1 LREALQPDELMHR
14 IKMQDVARNA
24 GVSAMTVSRALKQDG
39 VVSAKTRRRI
49 LRAVKELGYVPNQI
63 ASSLSSRRSGFVA
76 LLVPSLNNPPL
87 AETAHALAQ
96 TLEASGLQLLIG
108 YTNYETER
116 EERLLAA
123 LLQRQPEAIIVVD
136 DGHSK
141 RSRELLLKSRIPVIH
156 IWDWPRRPIGHVVGF
171 SNEAVTEKVVRF
183 LAERGYRR
191 LAYLGETNDSGT
203 RGARRRQGFV
213 DTIKKL
219 RLGPVRIYNH
229 KPPPFTML
237 EGRVALPLMLQRWP
251 NLDAIVCVS
260 DPCAFGVLTEA
271 QARGLSVPSD
281 LAIVGF
287 GDFEVSRCCAPALT
301 TVAVDGARLGQE
313 AASLLM
319 NVLDQTL
326 SRGAARSL
334 RVKIDAI
341 LTPRGTTR

>member
-1 LREALQPDELMHR
+1 MDQLMHR
-14 IKMQDVARNA
+14 IKMEDVARTA
-24 GVSAMTVSRALKQDG
+24 GVSAMTVSRALKDDG
-39 VVSAKTRRRI
+39 VVAARTRQRI
-49 LRAVKELGYVPNQI
+49 LKAVKDLGYVPNQI

-96 TLEASGLQLLIG
+96 ALEAAGLQLLIG

-116 EERLLAA
+116 EERLLAE
-123 LLQRQPEAIIVVD
+123 LLQRQPEAIVLVD

-156 IWDWPRRPIGHVVGF
+156 IWDWPKRPIGHVVGF
-171 SNEAVTEKVVRF
+171 SNEAVTEKIVRY

-213 DTIKKL
+213 NTIKKL
-219 RLGPVRIYNH
+219 RLGPIRVYNH

-251 NLDAIVCVS
+251 DLDAIVCVS

-271 QARGLSVPSD
+271 QARGLGVPSE

-287 GDFEVSRCCAPALT
+287 GNFEVSRCCAPALT
-301 TVAVDGARLGQE
+301 TVAVDGARLGRE
-313 AASLLM
+313 TASLLM
-319 NVLDQTL
+319 NVLNRAPSIATT
-326 SRGAARSL
+326 RSL
-334 RVKIDAI
+334 RVKIDAP
-341 LTPRGTTR
+341 LTPRGTTC